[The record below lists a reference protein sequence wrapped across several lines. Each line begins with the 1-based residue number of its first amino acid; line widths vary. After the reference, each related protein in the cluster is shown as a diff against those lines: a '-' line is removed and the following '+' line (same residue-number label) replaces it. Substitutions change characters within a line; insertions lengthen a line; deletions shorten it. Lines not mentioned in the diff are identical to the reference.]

1 MASRQPTGPG
11 TTGPGQRSLL
21 NRVRAILGGRPRA
34 SAAEVAALRAR
45 RDALA
50 ARIEEE
56 RRAFAERARLYR
68 QHPVGEGAFA
78 LPEVE
83 RKLANLYRIR
93 VRRLEAE
100 LAACQRELA
109 ALEGAGEPGS

>member
-21 NRVRAILGGRPRA
+21 HRVRAILGGRPRA
-34 SAAEVAALRAR
+34 SAAEIAALRAR

-50 ARIEEE
+50 ERIEEE

-100 LAACQRELA
+100 RTACQRELA
-109 ALEGAGEPGS
+109 TLEGPGEPGS

>member
-1 MASRQPTGPG
+1 MASKRPRGPA
-11 TTGPGQRSLL
+11 TTAAGRCSLL
-21 NRVRAILGGRPRA
+21 HRVRAMLGRRRRA
-34 SAAEVAALRAR
+34 SAAAVAALRIH

-50 ARIEEE
+50 RRLEEE

-68 QHPVGEGAFA
+68 QHPIGQGAFA

-83 RKLANLYRIR
+83 VKLANLYRIR
-93 VRRLEAE
+93 VGRLEGD

-109 ALEGAGEPGS
+109 ALEGTAGIEP